1 VFRLYFTLAMSHY
14 VRVRESADGC
24 VYLSSAQM
32 KRIGKKHSTLWRS
45 VQSHPLRIAR
55 YNKIDGN
62 TYRRVGK

>member
-1 VFRLYFTLAMSHY
+1 MFRLYFTSALSHY

-32 KRIGKKHSTLWRS
+32 KRIGKKHSVLWCS
-45 VQSHPLRIAR
+45 VQSRPLRITR

-62 TYRRVGK
+62 KYRRVGK